1 MQVNMLDAKNRLSS
15 LVAAAE
21 RGEPVILARNGEPVA
36 KIIKFEPPRVQPPG
50 LWRGMCEV
58 ATDWDSPETNREV
71 EKYFLADD
79 DASAA

>member
-21 RGEPVILARNGEPVA
+21 KGEPVILARNGVA
-36 KIIKFEPPRVQPPG
+36 VARIVKYEPPRVQPPG
-50 LWRGMCEV
+50 LWKGRCEF
-58 ATDWDSPETNREV
+58 APDWDSPETNQEV
-71 EKYFLADD
+71 EKLLLAD